1 MPINFIGCVNT
12 LGYGV
17 CGANLLAA
25 LGGVGAEPALFPIGP
40 LEYQKHHGQEV
51 GNALARAE
59 FFGRDAPCL
68 RLFHPFDLAQTVGK
82 GKTGSYTFF
91 ELSRL
96 TRREVHHLSA
106 HDVAFAPSA
115 WAARVMEGCGVTA
128 RIVVA
133 PPGVDHH
140 VFHND
145 VAPAPIKKPTP
156 DTTVFLNVGKWSSLK
171 GMDFLLEAFNA
182 AFTPADDVLLIM
194 ACFNPLQ
201 VPGFDGPAESARW
214 QAMYETSSLG
224 RVGKIR
230 VVPGRLPDQHAVA
243 SLMAAADCGFF
254 PARGEGWNMG
264 LAEMLSMGK
273 WAIHTEY
280 SAHTEFA
287 TAAGSLPIECGETEE
302 AYDPPFIRPG
312 VGNWALLGPSQLEQA
327 VTHLRAA
334 HRFRQ
339 GGVLVNEKGPELFS
353 RLTWVNCAAT
363 IVENLR

>member
-1 MPINFIGCVNT
+1 MANVA
-12 LGYGV
+12 GYDP
-17 CGANLLAA
+17 N
-25 LGGVGAEPALFPIGP
+25 
-40 LEYQKHHGQEV
+40 
-51 GNALARAE
+51 
-59 FFGRDAPCL
+59 APCL
-68 RLFHPFDLAQTVGK
+68 RLYHQFLMHEFVGR
-82 GKTGSYTFF
+82 GLHAGYTFF
-91 ELSRL
+91 ELDKL
-96 TRREVHHLSA
+96 TADEIHQLNSL
-106 HDVAFAPSA
+106 DVVFVASK
-115 WAARVMEGCGVTA
+115 WAEQVLRKSGVASPRICVAR
-128 RIVVA
+128 
-133 PPGVDHH
+133 PGVDRT
-140 VFHND
+140 VFYPG
-145 VAPAPIKKPTP
+145 VCPTP
-156 DTTVFLNVGKWSSLK
+156 LAKQTPNTTVFLNVGKWSSLK

-201 VPGFDGPAESARW
+201 VNGFDGPAESARW
-214 QAMYETSSLG
+214 QAMYEASPLG
-224 RVGKIR
+224 LAGKVR

-254 PARGEGWNMG
+254 PARGEGWNMP
-264 LAEMLSMGK
+264 LAEMLGMGK
-273 WAIHTEY
+273 WCVHTEY